1 VQPFE
6 LGEIQ
11 MLKFDGVSSVIIKQE
26 LEPSHRPIT
35 LIAVTQDYKIY
46 NTITI
51 KIEKVG
57 NRLNLHLD
65 VDPAMPK

>member
-57 NRLNLHLD
+57 NRLNFHLD